1 MAMAVSIGCVG
12 LGLMGRPIA
21 LNLIKAGYAV
31 SVYARRPASLAPLI
45 EAGAT
50 SYPSP
55 RALAGHC
62 DIVFTNVSA
71 DQDVEAIALGE
82 DGLIAAPRPGM
93 VLVDMSTISPL
104 AARHIAARLGER
116 DVEMLDAPV
125 SGGTQGAEQGTL
137 SIMVGGKAETF
148 QRVLPVLR
156 AVGRNII
163 HVGDHG
169 AGQIAKACNQLV
181 VAQTVAAIGEA
192 FILARAAGVDPAKVR
207 EALLGGFAG
216 SRVLE
221 VHGQRLL
228 EQDFEPGFKARL
240 HHKDMGIVL
249 DTARELGLEL
259 PGSERVGDYLA
270 GLTAQGLGEL
280 DSSAL
285 VKQLEARTGVKI
297 TN

>member
-50 SYPSP
+50 PYPSP

-156 AVGRNII
+156 AVGRHIV

-249 DTARELGLEL
+249 DTARGLGLEL

-270 GLTAQGLGEL
+270 GLMAQGLGEL